1 MTTTSTRARA
11 NTAQTHTQLRH
22 DILSG
27 VFEPGQ
33 KLKFADLGERYGASV
48 SVIREA
54 LSRLNE
60 QGLVVAEPNLG
71 FRVMPL
77 TLADLDDLT
86 ATRIDLETL
95 ALGEAIAR
103 ADLTWE
109 SELVSVHHRLAR
121 TTFLT
126 DDERPRVSDE
136 WEHAHVCFHRALLA
150 GCARPRLLVVTE
162 SLRDAADLYRRWSQI
177 QEPDRDVAG
186 EHLRILQATL
196 DRDVDAATTALREH
210 YARTADIL
218 RAHLGRATQG

>member
-1 MTTTSTRARA
+1 MTTRTRARA
-11 NTAQTHTQLRH
+11 NTAQVQLQLRR

-27 VFEPGQ
+27 AFEPGQ

-54 LSRLNE
+54 LSRLDE
-60 QGLVVAEPNLG
+60 QGLVVAELNLG

-95 ALGEAIAR
+95 ALREAIAR
-103 ADLTWE
+103 ADLEWE

-121 TTFLT
+121 TPLLT
-126 DDERPRVSDE
+126 DDDHPRVSDE
-136 WEHAHVCFHRALLA
+136 WEQAHIGFHRALLA
-150 GCARPRLLVVTE
+150 GCARPRLLAVTE

-186 EHLRILQATL
+186 EHLRILEAAL
-196 DRDVDAATTALREH
+196 DRDVDAAATALAEH
-210 YARTADIL
+210 YGRTADIL
-218 RAHLGRATQG
+218 RAHLNGVTPR